1 MENANNITPG
11 YLQSLWRF
19 LSSLKLT
26 VVLLFCLAA
35 LSVIGTLIPQ
45 NISPQEYVR
54 LYGIPGYR
62 LLLVLDIVD
71 MYRSWWF
78 VGLLLLL
85 VVNIIVCSID
95 RLRASWQV
103 IFVREPKF
111 DLEQYRRRKNAL
123 TFEVQASAHRNKDA
137 FQRIVAKGFGF
148 CRSISLDNGFAITA
162 ERGRWTRL
170 GVYAV
175 HLSIVVLIIGGY
187 IGSKFGFEGFVALP
201 EGEQSATIELNRSHQ
216 TLALPFAIR
225 CDDFEVTFYE
235 GGQRP
240 KEFRSKL
247 TIVEK
252 GQEVARQEIV
262 VNAPFYY
269 KGVGIYQS
277 SYGRM
282 DDETPPVA
290 WGQELPSEIPLSI
303 QSAASGIVYNRSAR
317 IGEPLQLPEGLG
329 QLVLERYEPAATFQ
343 SMALGPALIASLS
356 KPSEPPQAIT
366 LPLKFPK
373 FDAMRRGEVIIAVTP
388 PKTEPTK
395 ERFYT
400 GLQVV
405 YDPGVWVVYAGF
417 ILMLVGCV
425 VVFFMS
431 HQQIVVEVADRGDRS
446 SVLLSG
452 KANKNPMGLQIKLQ
466 RMAEQLKAAMA
477 ANVSKDAGA

>member
-1 MENANNITPG
+1 MENATKISPG
-11 YLQSLWRF
+11 YARSLWQF

-26 VVLLFCLAA
+26 VVLLFCLAV
-35 LSVIGTLIPQ
+35 LSIIGTLIPQ
-45 NISPQEYVR
+45 NLAPQEYVK
-54 LYGIPGYR
+54 LYGLPGYR
-62 LLLVLDIVD
+62 LLHLLDIVD

-95 RLRASWQV
+95 RLRIGWSV
-103 IFVREPKF
+103 IFTREPKF
-111 DLEQYRRRKNAL
+111 DLDQYRRRKNVL
-123 TFEVQASAHRNKDA
+123 TFEGQIPVHRVKDS
-137 FQRIVAKGFGF
+137 FQRIMARGFGF
-148 CRSISLDNGFAITA
+148 CRLVPIDGGFAITA

-201 EGEQSATIELNRSHQ
+201 EGDQATSIELNRSHQ
-216 TLALPFAIR
+216 TLELPFAIR

-247 TIVEK
+247 TILEN
-252 GQEVARQEIV
+252 GQEVLRQEIV

-282 DDETPPVA
+282 GDEEPQVD
-290 WGQELPSEIPLSI
+290 WGQEPSGDIALSI
-303 QSAASGIVYNRSAR
+303 QSAASGIVYNRTAKL
-317 IGEPLQLPEGLG
+317 GESIQLPEGLG
-329 QLVLERYEPAATFQ
+329 QVVLERYEPAATFQ
-343 SMALGPALIASLS
+343 NMALGPALIASLS
-356 KPSEPPQAIT
+356 KPSQAPQTIT
-366 LPLKFPK
+366 LPFKFRK
-373 FDAMRRGEVIIAVTP
+373 FDAMRRGDVIISVVA
-388 PKTEPTK
+388 PKAEPTK
-395 ERFYT
+395 ERYYT

-405 YDPGVWVVYAGF
+405 YDPGVWGVYAGF
-417 ILMLVGCV
+417 VLMLAGCV

-431 HQQIVVEVADRGDRS
+431 HQQVVVEAVDRGS
-446 SVLLSG
+446 GSQVFISG
-452 KANKNPMGLQIKLQ
+452 KANKNQMGLQMKLQ
-466 RMAEQLKAAMA
+466 RLAERLSAAMSA
-477 ANVSKDAGA
+477 SVSKDAGK

>member
-1 MENANNITPG
+1 MENAKKITPG

-35 LSVIGTLIPQ
+35 LSVIGTVIPQ
-45 NISPQEYVR
+45 NVSPQDYVR

-95 RLRASWQV
+95 RLRATWQV

-111 DLEQYRRRKNAL
+111 DLDQYRRRKNVF
-123 TFEVQASAHRNKDA
+123 TFEVPAPAHRTQDA

-148 CRSISLDNGFAITA
+148 CRLVALESGFAITA

-187 IGSKFGFEGFVALP
+187 LGSKFGFEGFVALP

-225 CDDFEVTFYE
+225 CDDFEVSFYE

-240 KEFRSKL
+240 KEYRSKL
-247 TIVEK
+247 TILEN

-262 VNAPFYY
+262 VNAPLYY

-282 DDETPPVA
+282 DGEPPPA
-290 WGQELPSEIPLSI
+290 EWDQALPPEIPLAI
-303 QSAASGIVYNRSAR
+303 QSAASGIVYNRTAR

-329 QLVLERYEPAATFQ
+329 QLVLQRYEPAATFQ
-343 SMALGPALIASLS
+343 SMALGAALIASLS
-356 KPSEPPQAIT
+356 KPPEPPQTIT

-373 FDAMRRGEVIIAVTP
+373 FDAMRRGTVIISVIP
-388 PKTEPTK
+388 PKADPVK
-395 ERFYT
+395 ERYYT

-431 HQQIVVEVADRGDRS
+431 HQQVVVEVVDRGDGS
-446 SVLLSG
+446 TVLISG
-452 KANKNPMGLQIKLQ
+452 KANKNQMGLQIKLQ
-466 RMAEQLKAAMA
+466 RMAERLMMATA

>member
-1 MENANNITPG
+1 MENDKKITPG
-11 YLQSLWRF
+11 YPQSLWRF

-26 VVLLFCLAA
+26 VALLFCLAA
-35 LSVIGTLIPQ
+35 LSIIGTVIPQ

-62 LLLVLDIVD
+62 LLLSLDIVD

-85 VVNIIVCSID
+85 VINIIICSID
-95 RLRASWQV
+95 RLRVSWQV

-111 DLEQYRRRKNAL
+111 DLDQYRRRKNVL
-123 TFEVQASAHRNKDA
+123 TFDVQAPAHRIKDD
-137 FQRIVAKGFGF
+137 FQHIVAKGFGF
-148 CRSISLDNGFAITA
+148 CRLISLDNGFAITA

-187 IGSKFGFEGFVALP
+187 LGSKFGFEGFVALP
-201 EGEQSATIELNRSHQ
+201 EGEQSATIELNRSHK
-216 TLALPFAIR
+216 TLTLPFEIR
-225 CDDFEVTFYE
+225 CDDFEVSFYE

-247 TIVEK
+247 TILENGK
-252 GQEVARQEIV
+252 EVVHQEIV
-262 VNAPFYY
+262 VNAPLYY

-282 DDETPPVA
+282 GDEAPPA
-290 WGQELPSEIPLSI
+290 EWGQEIPREISLSI
-303 QSAASGIVYNRSAR
+303 QSVASGIVYNRTAKL
-317 IGEPLQLPEGLG
+317 GEPLQLPEGLG
-329 QLVLERYEPAATFQ
+329 QLVLQRYEPAATFK
-343 SMALGPALIASLS
+343 SMALGPALIANLS
-356 KPSEPPQAIT
+356 KPPEAPQLIT

-373 FDAMRRGEVIIAVTP
+373 FDAMRRGTVIIAVL
-388 PKTEPTK
+388 PTQAELAK

-405 YDPGVWVVYAGF
+405 YDPGVWGVYTGF

-431 HQQIVVEVADRGDRS
+431 HQQAMVEVVDIGDHS
-446 SVLLSG
+446 SVLISG
-452 KANKNPMGLQIKLQ
+452 KANKNQMGLQIKLQ
-466 RMAEQLKAAMA
+466 RMAERLMTAMA
-477 ANVSKDAGA
+477 ANTSKDAGA

>member
-1 MENANNITPG
+1 MENATKITPG
-11 YLQSLWRF
+11 YAHSLWRF

-35 LSVIGTLIPQ
+35 LSVIGTIIPQ
-45 NISPQEYVR
+45 NIPPQEYVR
-54 LYGIPGYR
+54 LYGMPGYR

-95 RLRASWQV
+95 RLRSGWQV

-111 DLEQYRRRKNAL
+111 DLDQYRRRKNAL
-123 TFEVQASAHRNKDA
+123 SFEVQVPAHRIKES

-148 CRSISLDNGFAITA
+148 CRLISIDGGFAITA

-175 HLSIVVLIIGGY
+175 HLSIVVLIMGGY

-201 EGEQSATIELNRSHQ
+201 EGDQSATIELNRCHQ
-216 TLALPFAIR
+216 TLTLPFAIR
-225 CDDFEVTFYE
+225 CDDFEVAFYE

-247 TIVEK
+247 TILEG

-282 DDETPPVA
+282 DDDAPSIE
-290 WGQELPSEIPLSI
+290 WGQEMPKEIALSI
-303 QSAASGIVYNRSAR
+303 QSAASGIVYNRTAK

-329 QLVLERYEPAATFQ
+329 QLVLERHEPAATFQ
-343 SMALGPALIASLS
+343 SMALGPA
-356 KPSEPPQAIT
+356 
-366 LPLKFPK
+366 
-373 FDAMRRGEVIIAVTP
+373 
-388 PKTEPTK
+388 
-395 ERFYT
+395 
-400 GLQVV
+400 
-405 YDPGVWVVYAGF
+405 F
-417 ILMLVGCV
+417 I
-425 VVFFMS
+425 
-431 HQQIVVEVADRGDRS
+431 
-446 SVLLSG
+446 
-452 KANKNPMGLQIKLQ
+452 
-466 RMAEQLKAAMA
+466 
-477 ANVSKDAGA
+477 